1 MRFFFIIL
9 ISVFAMAMTG
19 CETLETATSESALQK
34 ETRIGLS
41 PRNLAPGD
49 CGLFVW
55 KADQAKT
62 FILYTDQDSAALY
75 RNGAEEALSLGL
87 TLGSTERTYVDS
99 NGQSLSLSLFEPQ
112 DTEQGTR
119 YKSGRLESKD
129 QNGWD
134 VVTPVVGLY
143 SCQPVSL

>member
-1 MRFFFIIL
+1 M
-9 ISVFAMAMTG
+9 
-19 CETLETATSESALQK
+19 
-34 ETRIGLS
+34 
-41 PRNLAPGD
+41 
-49 CGLFVW
+49 W

-87 TLGSTERTYVDS
+87 TLGSTERTYVDA